1 MKAILMAGAALAAA
15 LATTGAQAAQP
26 DGFYAAIDGGYHEAN
41 NGGIHTRSSA
51 NAFDGVPYEF
61 KFSYDNSFAG
71 FARLGYQLQ
80 PHWRVEIEGSY
91 RDGGLS
97 AVRGS
102 SNRAVPNSLCNPGV
116 VRSAANP
123 TCGDPTGHL
132 DAYSGMGNVI
142 YDILPNSKID
152 PFVGVGVGISYLD
165 TKVNG
170 QFNAIPGAITAANP
184 AIQNLNVDNSST
196 SFAYQALAGL
206 TYHVTDR
213 LSVDATYRY
222 FRTADQKFNS
232 VGSAPGGIQ
241 PGTFRGHYDDSS
253 ASLGVRWNFGPEAAP
268 PPPPPPPPGP
278 PPPPPPPTEAPPPPA
293 AAPEAR
299 QFVVYFP
306 FDQSILTTDAQAV
319 VQAAANYATQGAAT
333 RIVVVGH
340 TDTSGSARYNVRLSE
355 RRARTVADAL
365 VGLGVSQ
372 GVLAVDWKGKTDL
385 AVQTPDGVKEPLNRR
400 ATIDINFQ

>member
-26 DGFYAAIDGGYHEAN
+26 NGFYAAIDGGYHEEVD
-41 NGGIHTRSSA
+41 GGIHTSSSA
-51 NAFDGVPYEF
+51 LAADGSPYGF

-91 RDGGLS
+91 RDGGVT

-102 SNRAVPNSLCNPGV
+102 ANRAVPYALCTVGV
-116 VRSAANP
+116 TRSAANP
-123 TCGDPTGHL
+123 ACGQPDGHL
-132 DAYSGMGNVI
+132 NNYSAMGNLI

-152 PFVGVGVGISYLD
+152 PFVGVGVGISYLQSRVD
-165 TKVNG
+165 G
-170 QFNAIPGAITAANP
+170 QFNAIPGVISVTNP
-184 AIQNLNVDNSST
+184 AIQNLRIDNDNT
-196 SFAYQALAGL
+196 TFAYQALGGV

-222 FRTADQKFNS
+222 YKTADQKLEAN
-232 VGSAPGGIQ
+232 GSGSIQ
-241 PGTFRGHYDDSS
+241 PGVFRGHYNDQS

-278 PPPPPPPTEAPPPPA
+278 PPPPPPPEQAPPPPA